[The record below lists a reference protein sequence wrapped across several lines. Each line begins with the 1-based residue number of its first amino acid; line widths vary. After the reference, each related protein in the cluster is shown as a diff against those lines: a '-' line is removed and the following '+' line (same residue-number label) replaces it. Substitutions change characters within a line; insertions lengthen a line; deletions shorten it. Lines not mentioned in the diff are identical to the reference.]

1 MLMTAAILLAF
12 FSIPPPLH
20 VSAEGTPSPQP
31 CDGVQGQLA
40 VAGGE
45 DSSPIDF
52 QLRAVGRGGS
62 GAVTTGS
69 LFSSVGR
76 DDAGHLQH
84 ELCLQNS
91 KCYAL
96 SISGWGAPLDDGI
109 EYSFADP
116 HGAALSRC
124 APPMRVRCEYSSLV
138 ARARIVFYGDPPE
151 KWKCLS
157 INTNLVVMYPVARYP
172 SFKQLP
178 PLTRVLVFSR
188 VYSARPNDDSVSPQD
203 LSFCLDANGAI
214 ISPTESQSH
223 ARNIARTLTTTDDD
237 GGGCVERSCGKGC
250 VETVCSTAVPS
261 VSTLPSPSP
270 SPMPTPDCEDVQ
282 SRILQYDSGGN
293 GWGGAEWRIRA
304 LDRNDTVVANGT
316 LLSGDFGGES
326 VCLSGGECYRLEL
339 SGGDESSYNQI
350 TYSFIDAYGSAVS
363 GCVRTSHGRFERV
376 ATVFHD

>member
-1 MLMTAAILLAF
+1 MSSLGTHQASAIRLSVSENARQPGHLCVALAGRLPGLIHGGVTKPGTGYKKIERTACGGRASELRGAKLPALAHHTWHSSSRLTEPNHHRRISMLMTAAILLAF

-151 KWKCLS
+151 KRKCLS

-188 VYSARPNDDSVSPQD
+188 VYSARPRTTTVSRRRTSRFVSTQMERSYRRP
-203 LSFCLDANGAI
+203 SR
-214 ISPTESQSH
+214 S
-223 ARNIARTLTTTDDD
+223 RTL
-237 GGGCVERSCGKGC
+237 VI
-250 VETVCSTAVPS
+250 
-261 VSTLPSPSP
+261 LPA
-270 SPMPTPDCEDVQ
+270 
-282 SRILQYDSGGN
+282 R
-293 GWGGAEWRIRA
+293 
-304 LDRNDTVVANGT
+304 
-316 LLSGDFGGES
+316 
-326 VCLSGGECYRLEL
+326 
-339 SGGDESSYNQI
+339 
-350 TYSFIDAYGSAVS
+350 
-363 GCVRTSHGRFERV
+363 
-376 ATVFHD
+376 